1 MKDEFVSR
9 VGIWGQRH
17 YNWLKKSKPTVI
29 NTMRMKGMLE
39 QYLTDI
45 DRDAREMFDRMMKEF
60 DKTYPGYGFSS
71 HKGYGTKAHYEALR
85 KLGPSKI
92 HRKTFLKNMH

>member
-17 YNWLKKSKPTVI
+17 YNWLKKNKPTVI
-29 NTMRMKGMLE
+29 NTLQMKGMLE

-60 DKTYPGYGFSS
+60 AEFEGITEQL
-71 HKGYGTKAHYEALR
+71 KADDQMAWVGRMNNIRARVTHAVNCELIYA
-85 KLGPSKI
+85 
-92 HRKTFLKNMH
+92 

>member
-17 YNWLKKSKPTVI
+17 YNWLKKNKPTVI
-29 NTMRMKGMLE
+29 NAMRMKGTLE

-45 DRDAREMFDRMMKEF
+45 DRDAREMFDRMTKEF
-60 DKTYPGYGFSS
+60 AEFEGITEQL
-71 HKGYGTKAHYEALR
+71 KAYDQMAWVGRMNNIRARVTHAVNCELIY
-85 KLGPSKI
+85 
-92 HRKTFLKNMH
+92 T

>member
-17 YNWLKKSKPTVI
+17 YNWLKKNKPTVI
-29 NTMRMKGMLE
+29 NAMRMKGTLE

-45 DRDAREMFDRMMKEF
+45 DRDAREMFERMTKEF
-60 DKTYPGYGFSS
+60 AEFEGITEQFKSDDQMAWVGRMNNIRARVTHAVNCELIY
-71 HKGYGTKAHYEALR
+71 A
-85 KLGPSKI
+85 
-92 HRKTFLKNMH
+92 

>member
-17 YNWLKKSKPTVI
+17 YNWLKKNKPTVI
-29 NTMRMKGMLE
+29 NTMRMKGTLE

-45 DRDAREMFDRMMKEF
+45 DRDACEMFERMTKEF
-60 DKTYPGYGFSS
+60 AEFEGITEQL
-71 HKGYGTKAHYEALR
+71 KADDQMAWVGRMNNIRARVTRAVNCELIY
-85 KLGPSKI
+85 
-92 HRKTFLKNMH
+92 T

>member
-17 YNWLKKSKPTVI
+17 YNWLKKNKPTVI
-29 NTMRMKGMLE
+29 NTMRMKGTLE

-45 DRDAREMFDRMMKEF
+45 DRDACEMFERMTKEF
-60 DKTYPGYGFSS
+60 AEFEGITEQL
-71 HKGYGTKAHYEALR
+71 KADDQMEWVGRMNNIRARATHAVNCELIY
-85 KLGPSKI
+85 
-92 HRKTFLKNMH
+92 T

>member
-17 YNWLKKSKPTVI
+17 YNWLKKNKPTAI
-29 NTMRMKGMLE
+29 NTLRMKGTLE
-39 QYLTDI
+39 QYLTGI

-60 DKTYPGYGFSS
+60 AEFEGITDQL
-71 HKGYGTKAHYEALR
+71 KADDQMAWVGRMNNIRARVTHAVNCELIYA
-85 KLGPSKI
+85 
-92 HRKTFLKNMH
+92 

>member
-17 YNWLKKSKPTVI
+17 YNWLKKNKPTVI
-29 NTMRMKGMLE
+29 NTLRMKGTLE

-45 DRDAREMFDRMMKEF
+45 DRNAREMFDRMTKEF
-60 DKTYPGYGFSS
+60 AEFEGITEQLKTDDQMAWVGRMNNIRARVTHAVNCELIY
-71 HKGYGTKAHYEALR
+71 T
-85 KLGPSKI
+85 
-92 HRKTFLKNMH
+92 

>member
-17 YNWLKKSKPTVI
+17 YNWLKKNKPTVI
-29 NTMRMKGMLE
+29 NTMRMKGILE

-45 DRDAREMFDRMMKEF
+45 DRDAREMFDRMTKEF
-60 DKTYPGYGFSS
+60 AEFEGITEQL
-71 HKGYGTKAHYEALR
+71 KADDQMAWVGRMNNIRARVTHAVNCELIYA
-85 KLGPSKI
+85 
-92 HRKTFLKNMH
+92 

>member
-17 YNWLKKSKPTVI
+17 YNWLKKNKPTVI
-29 NTMRMKGMLE
+29 NTMRMNGTLE

-45 DRDAREMFDRMMKEF
+45 DRDACEMFDRMTKEF
-60 DKTYPGYGFSS
+60 AEFEGITEQF
-71 HKGYGTKAHYEALR
+71 KADDQMAWVGRMNNIRARVAHAVNCELIY
-85 KLGPSKI
+85 
-92 HRKTFLKNMH
+92 T

>member
-17 YNWLKKSKPTVI
+17 YNWLKKNKPTVI
-29 NTMRMKGMLE
+29 NAMRMKGTLE

-45 DRDAREMFDRMMKEF
+45 DRNAREMFDRMTKEF
-60 DKTYPGYGFSS
+60 AEFEGITEQL
-71 HKGYGTKAHYEALR
+71 KADDQMEWVGRLYNIRMRVTHAVNCELIYA
-85 KLGPSKI
+85 
-92 HRKTFLKNMH
+92 

>member
-29 NTMRMKGMLE
+29 NTMRMKGTLE
-39 QYLTDI
+39 QYLTGI
-45 DRDAREMFDRMMKEF
+45 DRNAREMFERMTKEF
-60 DKTYPGYGFSS
+60 AEFEGITEQL
-71 HKGYGTKAHYEALR
+71 KADDQMEWVGRMNNIRAR
-85 KLGPSKI
+85 VI
-92 HRKTFLKNMH
+92 HAVNCELIYT

>member
-17 YNWLKKSKPTVI
+17 YNWLKKNKPTVI
-29 NTMRMKGMLE
+29 NTMRMKGTLK

-45 DRDAREMFDRMMKEF
+45 DRDACEMFDRMAKEF
-60 DKTYPGYGFSS
+60 AEFEGITEQL
-71 HKGYGTKAHYEALR
+71 KADDQMEWVGRMNNIRMRVTHAVNCELIYA
-85 KLGPSKI
+85 
-92 HRKTFLKNMH
+92 

>member
-17 YNWLKKSKPTVI
+17 YNWLKKNKPTVI

-45 DRDAREMFDRMMKEF
+45 DRDAREMFDRMTKEF
-60 DKTYPGYGFSS
+60 TEFEGI
-71 HKGYGTKAHYEALR
+71 TEQLKADDQMEWVGRMYNIRMRVTHAVNCELIYA
-85 KLGPSKI
+85 
-92 HRKTFLKNMH
+92 

>member
-1 MKDEFVSR
+1 MKDEFVTR

-17 YNWLKKSKPTVI
+17 YNWLKKNKPTVI
-29 NTMRMKGMLE
+29 TTMRMKGMLE

-60 DKTYPGYGFSS
+60 AEFEGITEQL
-71 HKGYGTKAHYEALR
+71 KADDQMAWVGRMNNIRARVTHAVNCELIY
-85 KLGPSKI
+85 
-92 HRKTFLKNMH
+92 T

>member
-17 YNWLKKSKPTVI
+17 YNWLKKNKPTVI
-29 NTMRMKGMLE
+29 NTLRMKGTLE

-45 DRDAREMFDRMMKEF
+45 DRDACEMFERMTKEF
-60 DKTYPGYGFSS
+60 AEFEGITEQL
-71 HKGYGTKAHYEALR
+71 KADDQMAWVGRMNNIRARATHAVNCELIYA
-85 KLGPSKI
+85 
-92 HRKTFLKNMH
+92 

>member
-17 YNWLKKSKPTVI
+17 YNWLKKNKPTVI
-29 NTMRMKGMLE
+29 NTMRMKGALE

-45 DRDAREMFDRMMKEF
+45 DRDAREMFDRMTKEF
-60 DKTYPGYGFSS
+60 VEFEGITEQL
-71 HKGYGTKAHYEALR
+71 KADDQMAWVGRMNNVRARVTHAVNCELIYA
-85 KLGPSKI
+85 
-92 HRKTFLKNMH
+92 

>member
-17 YNWLKKSKPTVI
+17 YNWLKKNKPTVI
-29 NTMRMKGMLE
+29 NTLRMKGTLE

-45 DRDAREMFDRMMKEF
+45 DRDAREMFDRMTKEF
-60 DKTYPGYGFSS
+60 AEFEGIT
-71 HKGYGTKAHYEALR
+71 EQ
-85 KLGPSKI
+85 
-92 HRKTFLKNMH
+92 LKVDDQMAWVGRMNNIRMRVTHSVNCELIYT

>member
-17 YNWLKKSKPTVI
+17 YNWLKKNKPTVI

-45 DRDAREMFDRMMKEF
+45 DRDAQEMFDRMTKEF
-60 DKTYPGYGFSS
+60 AEFEGITEQL
-71 HKGYGTKAHYEALR
+71 KADDQMAWVGRMYNIRARVTHAVNCELIYA
-85 KLGPSKI
+85 
-92 HRKTFLKNMH
+92 

>member
-60 DKTYPGYGFSS
+60 AEFEGITEQL
-71 HKGYGTKAHYEALR
+71 KADDQMAWVGRMNNIRARVTHAVNCELIYA
-85 KLGPSKI
+85 
-92 HRKTFLKNMH
+92 

>member
-29 NTMRMKGMLE
+29 NAMRTKGTLE

-45 DRDAREMFDRMMKEF
+45 DHNAREMFERMTKEF
-60 DKTYPGYGFSS
+60 AEFEGITEQL
-71 HKGYGTKAHYEALR
+71 KADDQMAWVGRMNNIRMRVTHAVNCELIYA
-85 KLGPSKI
+85 
-92 HRKTFLKNMH
+92 

>member
-17 YNWLKKSKPTVI
+17 YNWLKKNKPTVI

-60 DKTYPGYGFSS
+60 AEFEGITEQL
-71 HKGYGTKAHYEALR
+71 KADDQMAWVGRMNNIRARVTHAVNCELIY
-85 KLGPSKI
+85 
-92 HRKTFLKNMH
+92 T

>member
-1 MKDEFVSR
+1 MKDEFVSK

-17 YNWLKKSKPTVI
+17 YNWLKKNKPTVI

-45 DRDAREMFDRMMKEF
+45 DRDAREMFDRMTKEF
-60 DKTYPGYGFSS
+60 AEFEGITEQL
-71 HKGYGTKAHYEALR
+71 KADDRMAWVGRMNNIRARVTHAVNCELIYA
-85 KLGPSKI
+85 
-92 HRKTFLKNMH
+92 

>member
-9 VGIWGQRH
+9 IGIWGQRH
-17 YNWLKKSKPTVI
+17 YNWLKKNKPTVI

-45 DRDAREMFDRMMKEF
+45 DRDAREMFDRMTKEF
-60 DKTYPGYGFSS
+60 AEFEGITEQL
-71 HKGYGTKAHYEALR
+71 KADDQMAWVGRMNNIRARVTHAVNCELIY
-85 KLGPSKI
+85 
-92 HRKTFLKNMH
+92 T

>member
-17 YNWLKKSKPTVI
+17 YNWLKKNKPTVI
-29 NTMRMKGMLE
+29 NAMRMKGMLE

-45 DRDAREMFDRMMKEF
+45 DRDACEMFERMTKEF
-60 DKTYPGYGFSS
+60 AEFEGITEQL
-71 HKGYGTKAHYEALR
+71 KADDQMAWVGRMNNIRMRVTHAVNCELIYA
-85 KLGPSKI
+85 
-92 HRKTFLKNMH
+92 

>member
-17 YNWLKKSKPTVI
+17 YNWLKKNKPTVI
-29 NTMRMKGMLE
+29 NTLRMKGTLE

-45 DRDAREMFDRMMKEF
+45 DHNAREMFERMTKEF
-60 DKTYPGYGFSS
+60 AEFEGITEQL
-71 HKGYGTKAHYEALR
+71 KADDQMVWVGRMNNIRARVTRAVNCELIY
-85 KLGPSKI
+85 
-92 HRKTFLKNMH
+92 T